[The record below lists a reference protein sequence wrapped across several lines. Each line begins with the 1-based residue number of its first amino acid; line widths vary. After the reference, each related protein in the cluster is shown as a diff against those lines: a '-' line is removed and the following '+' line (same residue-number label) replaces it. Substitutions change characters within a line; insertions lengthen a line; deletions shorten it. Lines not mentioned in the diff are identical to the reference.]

1 MAVLWSG
8 CREKCTVLVR
18 SMDFLTVLLTRFT
31 TADVRQIV
39 PQTFWS
45 SSLWNVLLSVISR
58 PKRLGFNM
66 ADIEVMTQ
74 LPQQVCFSRCIF
86 QEYCTRNLS
95 FLYISVFF
103 SRGYF
108 TAFNNYNFKC
118 HTGLKW

>member
-58 PKRLGFNM
+58 PTRLGFNM

-74 LPQQVCFSRCIF
+74 LPQQVFFTKRVF
-86 QEYCTRNLS
+86 QGFFTRNISCLCLS
-95 FLYISVFF
+95 
-103 SRGYF
+103 YF
-108 TAFNNYNFKC
+108 VSGGVLVLLIILKYKS
-118 HTGLKW
+118 HTGLSW